1 MLDTDLKKKV
11 LTRMKRVQ
19 GQIQALERMISQ
31 DDSCVDVLLQ
41 ISAAQGALGK
51 VGEIIL
57 AAHIQTCVSDAF
69 EHGSKP
75 SRQQTIEELMDV
87 FARYSR
93 IGTR

>member
-1 MLDTDLKKKV
+1 MLDTDSKKKV

-19 GQIQALERMISQ
+19 GQILALERMIGSEET
-31 DDSCVDVLLQ
+31 CVDVLLQ

-69 EHGSKP
+69 EHGSEP
-75 SRQQTIEELMDV
+75 
-87 FARYSR
+87 ARH
-93 IGTR
+93 G